1 MNSNPKL
8 KDLYQLITE
17 LQTFKQGK
25 NTNQR
30 QNLFSRRQKAQVA
43 KFLTELYYEQ
53 KLLPEDTYKDI
64 KKNLNLIFF
73 ENFSQQILPATTG
86 IIASAY
92 QKKEI
97 YLNTSKVLGRDILEP
112 REYLGI
118 IPEVAS
124 DLDAP
129 SLVTAETPPNYEQP
143 WHDHWENREI
153 TFYTWSSIGKFK
165 TEGIEHEIHADF
177 WDIIIFPPKTW
188 HTIKNPTDYPVMNL
202 SVKLPSA
209 LLDRGKVYQGS
220 VGQGEKR
227 TLDQKADHVFGH
239 DLNDLGMPY
248 HIRVYVFDEG
258 KSGHII
264 SHKGKSL
271 LYPLEWEYLVSTPYF
286 KNKTFRKGDALL
298 LDAETEASI
307 TNIDGEGQIYTVI
320 LRENRAKQT

>member
-17 LQTFKQGK
+17 LHTLAHRETLNKPLYF
-25 NTNQR
+25 
-30 QNLFSRRQKAQVA
+30 FSRRQKAQVA

-53 KLLPEDTYKDI
+53 KLLSEDTYKDI

-92 QKKEI
+92 QKKEM

-112 REYLGI
+112 REYIGI
-118 IPEVAS
+118 VPEVAS

-129 SLVTAETPPNYEQP
+129 SLVTAETPPNYQQP
-143 WHDHWENREI
+143 WHDHGENREI
-153 TFYTWSSIGKFK
+153 TFYTGSSISKFK
-165 TEGIEHEIHADF
+165 TEGIEHEIQADF
-177 WDIIIFPPKTW
+177 GDIIIFPPKTW

-239 DLNDLGMPY
+239 DLNDLEMPY

-258 KSGHII
+258 KSEHIV

-271 LYPLEWEYLVSTPYF
+271 LYPLEGEYLATTQYF
-286 KNKTFRKGDALL
+286 KNKTFRKGDTLL

-307 TNIDGEGQIYTVI
+307 TNINGKGKIYTVI
-320 LRENRAKQT
+320 LKENRAKQT

>member
-1 MNSNPKL
+1 M
-8 KDLYQLITE
+8 
-17 LQTFKQGK
+17 
-25 NTNQR
+25 
-30 QNLFSRRQKAQVA
+30 
-43 KFLTELYYEQ
+43 
-53 KLLPEDTYKDI
+53 YKDI

-92 QKKEI
+92 QKKEM

-112 REYLGI
+112 REYIGI
-118 IPEVAS
+118 VPEVAS

-165 TEGIEHEIHADF
+165 TEGIEQEIHADF

-188 HTIKNPTDYPVMNL
+188 HTIKNPTDYPIMNL

-209 LLDRGKVYQGS
+209 LLDRGKLYQGS

-239 DLNDLGMPY
+239 DLNDLGMSY
-248 HIRVYVFDEG
+248 DIRVYIFDKG
-258 KSGHII
+258 KSEHIV

-271 LYPLEWEYLVSTPYF
+271 LYPLEWEYLATTPYF
-286 KNKTFRKGDALL
+286 KNKTFRKGDSLL

-307 TNIDGEGQIYTVI
+307 SNINGKGKIYTVI
-320 LRENRAKQT
+320 LKENRAKQT

>member
-1 MNSNPKL
+1 MNSNPQL

-17 LQTFKQGK
+17 LHTLAHRETLNKPLYF
-25 NTNQR
+25 
-30 QNLFSRRQKAQVA
+30 FSRRQKAQVA

-53 KLLPEDTYKDI
+53 KLLSEDTYKDI

-92 QKKEI
+92 QKKEM

-112 REYLGI
+112 REYIGI
-118 IPEVAS
+118 VPEVAS

-129 SLVTAETPPNYEQP
+129 SLVTAETPPNYQQP

-153 TFYTWSSIGKFK
+153 TFYTWFSIGKFK

-177 WDIIIFPPKTW
+177 WDIIISPPKTW

-227 TLDQKADHVFGH
+227 TLEQKADHVFGY

-258 KSGHII
+258 KSEHII

-307 TNIDGEGQIYTVI
+307 TNINGEGKIYTVI
-320 LRENRAKQT
+320 LKENRAKQT